1 MQNLEEV
8 GFLFEKINKNIGN
21 AKALLPKEWKTEWKN
36 SGLEGQARYSYKFC
50 HENVCKTLMG
60 SRWSFGR
67 KFGAAF
73 YLDYF
78 LYEKMNSDIG
88 KIVRHKWKSSLISWC
103 AFDRMLLYK

>member
-1 MQNLEEV
+1 
-8 GFLFEKINKNIGN
+8 
-21 AKALLPKEWKTEWKN
+21 
-36 SGLEGQARYSYKFC
+36 
-50 HENVCKTLMG
+50 MG

-88 KIVRHKWKSSLISWC
+88 KTVRHK
-103 AFDRMLLYK
+103 